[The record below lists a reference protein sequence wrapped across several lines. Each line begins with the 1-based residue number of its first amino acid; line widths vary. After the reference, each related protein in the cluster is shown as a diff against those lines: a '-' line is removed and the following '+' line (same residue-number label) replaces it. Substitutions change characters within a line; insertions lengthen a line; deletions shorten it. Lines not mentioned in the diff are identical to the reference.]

1 MTNKKTDMVNKPPHY
16 NQGSVE
22 CIDAMESML
31 SKEEFIGFLRGNS
44 FKYRWR
50 YQHKDNPI
58 KDLFKAEW
66 YEKRLLTLLQGDN
79 SDGSK
84 SGKNR

>member
-1 MTNKKTDMVNKPPHY
+1 MTTKKKDMVNKPPHY

-31 SKEEFIGFLRGNS
+31 SKEEFIGYLRGNS

-50 YQHKDNPI
+50 WRGKNGQQ
-58 KDLFKAEW
+58 DLDKAKW
-66 YEKRLLTLLQGDN
+66 YERKLEDILNG
-79 SDGSK
+79 
-84 SGKNR
+84 

>member
-1 MTNKKTDMVNKPPHY
+1 MTTKKKDMVNKPPHY

-31 SKEEFIGFLRGNS
+31 SREEFIGYLRGHS

-50 YQHKDNPI
+50 WRGKNGHQ
-58 KDLFKAEW
+58 DLDKAKW
-66 YEKRLLTLLQGDN
+66 YEHKLEDILNG
-79 SDGSK
+79 
-84 SGKNR
+84 

>member
-1 MTNKKTDMVNKPPHY
+1 MRLKDKEELQNPSHYKK
-16 NQGSVE
+16 GSIE
-22 CIDAMESML
+22 CIEAMESML

-66 YEKRLLTLLQGDN
+66 YEKRLLTLLQGEH

>member
-31 SKEEFIGFLRGNS
+31 SKEEFIGYLRGNS

-50 YQHKDNPI
+50 WRGKNGQQ
-58 KDLFKAEW
+58 DLDKAKW
-66 YEKRLLTLLQGDN
+66 YEQKLEEVL
-79 SDGSK
+79 
-84 SGKNR
+84 SG

>member
-1 MTNKKTDMVNKPPHY
+1 MTTKKKDMVNKPPHY

-31 SKEEFIGFLRGNS
+31 SREEFIGYLRGNS

-50 YQHKDNPI
+50 WRGKTGQQ
-58 KDLFKAEW
+58 DLDKAKW
-66 YEKRLLTLLQGDN
+66 YEHKLEDILNG
-79 SDGSK
+79 
-84 SGKNR
+84 